1 MLTRV
6 GRELGKDG
14 TLNIITRKSQA
25 VADALKIA
33 SNPETYADQPGLRFV
48 AWATLKSARGQ
59 TMRQC
64 NITPFRGKHGL
75 IAPVQRAAQ

>member
-1 MLTRV
+1 MR
-6 GRELGKDG
+6 
-14 TLNIITRKSQA
+14 IITHKSQA

-59 TMRQC
+59 TMRQR
-64 NITPFRGKHGL
+64 NITPFRGKLGL
-75 IAPVQRAAQ
+75 IAPVRSAAQ